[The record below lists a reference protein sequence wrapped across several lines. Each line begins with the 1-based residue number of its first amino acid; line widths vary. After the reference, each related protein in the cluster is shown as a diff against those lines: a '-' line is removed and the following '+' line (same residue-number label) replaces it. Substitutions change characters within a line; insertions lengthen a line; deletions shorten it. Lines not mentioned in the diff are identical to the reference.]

1 MYKVLKSNHENME
14 DQDEIVVVV
23 NEDDNILSYQPR
35 KQVHL
40 QKLLHRTISIAVFND
55 KGQIL
60 LQKRSPKKDSN
71 PGKWA
76 NAAGGHVI
84 KGKDYDQSA
93 KEEIAEELG
102 INPPLT
108 LVKKMKI
115 NDPTHTTMTCLY
127 KTISNGPFNF
137 NKEEIDEIKF
147 FSKEDLA
154 KTRDQLSESAKITLH
169 EQGMI

>member
-1 MYKVLKSNHENME
+1 MN
-14 DQDEIVVVV
+14 DQDELIVVVD
-23 NEDDNILSYQPR
+23 ESDNTLDYQLR
-35 KQVHL
+35 KQVHQ
-40 QKLLHRTISIAVFND
+40 QKLLHRTISIAVFNN
-55 KGQIL
+55 KSQIL
-60 LQKRSPKKDSN
+60 LQKRSPNKDSN

-76 NAAGGHVI
+76 NAAGGHVT
-84 KGKDYDQSA
+84 KGKDYDQTA

-115 NDPTHTTMTCLY
+115 NDPFHTTMTCLY

-147 FSKEDLA
+147 FSKEDLN
-154 KTRDQLSESAKITLH
+154 KMKDQLSESAKITLH